1 MSRESQIYIEEIFQ
15 ISNTLEP
22 TRVLISRGLT
32 NSLELNIGLF
42 HQKQGRYEVYQL
54 DMRQPRHLRCVLD
67 QHGIQDAVQV
77 RFVRTGEA
85 NQLVSRTQGINI
97 NEGGSNRL
105 TTSTDLKVIKRR
117 IEQYSKETVLID

>member
-42 HQKQGRYEVYQL
+42 HQKQARYEVYQL
-54 DMRQPRHLRCVLD
+54 DMRQPRQIRCVID
-67 QHGIQDAVQV
+67 QHGIQEAVQL

-85 NQLVSRTQGINI
+85 NQVVSRTQGINI
-97 NEGGSNRL
+97 SEGSTRV
-105 TTSTDLKVIKRR
+105 TS
-117 IEQYSKETVLID
+117 S